1 MAEMSVAA
9 LFAALFC
16 ATTAV
21 AAWYVFKLVR
31 GRASAEAEHYSK
43 LIEIQ
48 DAHQTTREALI
59 VKEAEVE
66 ALVRENQGI
75 VARLQ
80 DVETEIKA
88 ERASNSLLQ
97 QELATLKTKLSEQA
111 THHQEKLAL
120 LEEARSNLTLS
131 FKQLAQ
137 EIFEAKQ
144 ANFRDQ
150 SKEQLDG
157 LLKPLNDRLKDFQ
170 ARVET
175 AYSEE
180 SRERFSLRNELKSLR
195 EMNTKISEDALN
207 LTKALKGESKT
218 QGTWGEVVLERV
230 LEKSGLTKGREY
242 DTQMS
247 LKSDEGSRYQPDVI
261 VHLPEGKDII
271 IDSKVSLTAYERM
284 SSTDDEMVRSQ
295 ALAEHVQS
303 MRSHLKMLSE
313 KSYHQLEGVR
323 SLDFVLMFVPVE
335 AAFSVGV
342 QSDESLFADAFS
354 RNIVIVTPTTLL
366 VTLRTIENIWRY
378 ERQSANAQEI
388 AKRAGGLYDKLVG
401 FVADMEVIGNR
412 LQSVQT
418 VYDDAVRKLS
428 SGRGNLIRRA
438 ESMRQLGAESSKS
451 LPKSWVETDEA
462 PADSVVEDSDNNHP
476 KH

>member
-1 MAEMSVAA
+1 M
-9 LFAALFC
+9 
-16 ATTAV
+16 
-21 AAWYVFKLVR
+21 
-31 GRASAEAEHYSK
+31 
-43 LIEIQ
+43 
-48 DAHQTTREALI
+48 
-59 VKEAEVE
+59 
-66 ALVRENQGI
+66 
-75 VARLQ
+75 
-80 DVETEIKA
+80 
-88 ERASNSLLQ
+88 
-97 QELATLKTKLSEQA
+97 
-111 THHQEKLAL
+111 
-120 LEEARSNLTLS
+120 LEDARSNLTLS

-137 EIFEAKQ
+137 EIFDAKQ

-180 SRERFSLRNELKSLR
+180 SRERFSLRKELKSLR
-195 EMNTKISEDALN
+195 EMNNKISEDALN

-230 LEKSGLTKGREY
+230 LEKSGLTKGHEY
-242 DTQMS
+242 DTQLS
-247 LKSDEGSRYQPDVI
+247 LKSDEGNRYQPDVI

-284 SSTDDEMVRSQ
+284 SSADDEIVRSQ

-342 QSDESLFADAFS
+342 QSDESLFSDAFS

-412 LQSVQT
+412 LQSVQS

-451 LPKSWVETDEA
+451 LPQSWVGADEGSV
-462 PADSVVEDSDNNHP
+462 DSVLEDSDN
-476 KH
+476 KHQQH